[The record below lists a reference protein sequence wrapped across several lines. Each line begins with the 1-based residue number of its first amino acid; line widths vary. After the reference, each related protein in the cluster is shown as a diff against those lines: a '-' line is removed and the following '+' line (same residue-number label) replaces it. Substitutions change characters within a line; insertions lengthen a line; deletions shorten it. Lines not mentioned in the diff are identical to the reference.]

1 MNDDLKK
8 PAPLRIFKDTK
19 SKKDTKTLRQN
30 ILHPLLIATSIISII
45 MIVFFNII
53 FWIMLYSGVVHDL
66 NAISALIEQVEVA
79 NDEKENTPKEMID
92 LYNGELER
100 YSVSYRSNL
109 VFLNTDGKITTS
121 ANGFQSN
128 EKESIEAKADEL
140 IVDNSITGLHQIRIS
155 KDILIVMPLNIE
167 SNDGSHALIYASIR
181 SLWSAVKWGNRAI
194 LVIIIISFLAFLIAS
209 NIISRNISK
218 PIKELSEQ
226 MEVVGDG
233 NFSPVNITDNSE
245 EMQNLTNSINEMLA
259 RLQAYHNAHTRSI
272 QNLSHDLKTPLM
284 SISGYA
290 EGIKY
295 GVLNDTQEAAD
306 VIINESKRLTGV
318 VEKILM
324 LSDLD
329 ALHTPISMGFINLTS
344 FLDDEVKSLDGYAL
358 KENVNVA
365 CDCENEITKVLADP
379 ELLSTIVR
387 NLLSNAIRYAKQ
399 TVDIKTF
406 EKDDII
412 YLCVCDDGDGLSKED
427 MKYLFVRNYV
437 GKTGHTGLGLAAS
450 KSAAEYMGCGIE
462 GTNRNPPPADSPCY
476 NDCGAIFTVKF
487 YRTEN

>member
-1 MNDDLKK
+1 MNDELKK
-8 PAPLRIFKDTK
+8 PAPLRTF
-19 SKKDTKTLRQN
+19 SKRKNKKGTKTLRQN

-53 FWIMLYSGVVHDL
+53 FWAMLYSDVLHDM
-66 NAISALIEQVEVA
+66 NAISTLIEQIEVA
-79 NDEKENTPKEMID
+79 NAEKEGTPKEFID
-92 LYNGELER
+92 LYNSELER
-100 YSVSYRSNL
+100 YAVSYRSNM
-109 VFLNTDGKITTS
+109 VFLNKDNEIVSS
-121 ANGFQSN
+121 ASGFQSN
-128 EKESIEAKADEL
+128 EKEAIEDNASEL
-140 IVDNSITGLHQIRIS
+140 LIHDSITKVHPLRIN
-155 KDILIVMPLNIE
+155 KDVLIVMPVSIDNTQTNNI
-167 SNDGSHALIYASIR
+167 LIYASMR
-181 SLWSAVKWGNRAI
+181 SLWSTVEWGNKAV
-194 LVIIIISFLAFLIAS
+194 LVIIFISFLAFLIAS
-209 NIISRNISK
+209 HIISNKISK

-233 NFSPVNITDNSE
+233 NFSPVNITDSSE

-306 VIINESKRLTGV
+306 VIINESKRLSGV
-318 VEKILM
+318 VEKILI

-329 ALHTPISMGFINLTS
+329 ALHKPISMNFIDLNA
-344 FLDDEVKSLDGYAL
+344 FLDDEVRSLDGYAL
-358 KENVNVA
+358 KQNINIE
-365 CDCENEITKVLADP
+365 CDYESEFTNVLADS

-399 TVDIKTF
+399 TVEIKTF

-412 YLCVCDDGDGLSKED
+412 YLCVCDDGNGLSKED
-427 MKYLFVRNYV
+427 LKYLFVRYYV
-437 GKTGHTGLGLAAS
+437 GKTGHTGLGLAAA

-462 GTNRNPPPADSPCY
+462 GINRNTLDKNSPCY
-476 NDCGAIFTVKF
+476 NDCGALFTVKF
-487 YRTEN
+487 YRTK